1 MNLDAAV
8 SATLELESYLPH
20 RSSMQVAST
29 ASEGP
34 GGVMGVAAVSTTE
47 ILTGLVECLVKRVE
61 CLKSRDRQ
69 SPRDPKTRRGG
80 QRKQCGDLECF

>member
-1 MNLDAAV
+1 M
-8 SATLELESYLPH
+8 
-20 RSSMQVAST
+20 
-29 ASEGP
+29 
-34 GGVMGVAAVSTTE
+34 MGVAAVSTTE

-80 QRKQCGDLECF
+80 QRKQCGDLECFWCGKKGHFA